1 MNYTDRID
9 RVFAH
14 GANPQY
20 NTSQPGLKD
29 PIINSENG
37 FLDSSI
43 SDNGTTLSIN
53 GLGLGKRDN
62 SIVGSP
68 GAPYTCEH
76 LSPMPGKCDQMVDG
90 VLAMWASEPAWGPE
104 AFTKIKCPVWIVDGD
119 HEYVPLSVREQ

>member
-37 FLDSSI
+37 YLDSSI
-43 SDNGTTLSIN
+43 AENGTTFSVN
-53 GLGLGKRDN
+53 GLGLGKRN
-62 SIVGSP
+62 TIVGSP

-76 LSPMPGKCDQMVDG
+76 LSPVPQQCDSMRSAV
-90 VLAMWASEPAWGPE
+90 AKMWASEPSWGPG
-104 AFTKIKCPVWIVDGD
+104 AFAKIKCPVWIVDGD
-119 HEYVPLSVREQ
+119 HE